1 MTVPI
6 PFLRAALLTAALPLA
21 LAAQRD
27 GDRVDT
33 TLTITRG
40 GSVSLGAISGEIRVT
55 GAQRNDVRIV
65 AEIERGYFERDFAS
79 ASISLRTRSE
89 GNRQGR
95 ARIQVT
101 VPVGTRVSATMVSG
115 TIEVTATDG
124 EVMARSTSGDIVVR
138 NARGRLEV
146 GTVSGDISVRGVSG
160 RMTMNGVSAEITVA
174 EAEGELSAETV
185 SGTIAVRQ
193 SRLTDFEATAVSGDV
208 SYEGS
213 LAPNGRYR
221 LNTHSGEVL
230 LRLPANVGAE
240 LTLETFNGSIQSDF
254 PLTMQPGETGN
265 WRRGRRMEF
274 TLGDGGARVSAG
286 AFSGNI
292 TIRRTPAGN
301 RE

>member
-1 MTVPI
+1 MTHRI
-6 PFLRAALLTAALPLA
+6 QLLRALLLSAALPLV

-40 GSVSLGAISGEIRVT
+40 GSVSLGAVSGEIRVT

-65 AEIERGYFERDFAS
+65 AEIERGYFERDFS
-79 ASISLRTRSE
+79 SSSISLSTRSD

-115 TIEVTATDG
+115 DIEVTATDG
-124 EVMARSTSGDIVVR
+124 EVMARSTSGDIIVR
-138 NARGRLEV
+138 NASGRLEV
-146 GTVSGDISVRGVSG
+146 ATVSGDISIRGVNG
-160 RMTMNGVSAEITVA
+160 RMAVNGVSAEVVVA
-174 EAEGELSAETV
+174 EAEGELSVETV

-193 SRLTDFEATAVSGDV
+193 SRLTDLEATAVSGDV

-213 LAPNGRYR
+213 LVRNGRYR

-230 LRLPANVGAE
+230 LRLPSDVGAE
-240 LTLETFNGSIQSDF
+240 LTLETFNGSIESDF
-254 PLTMQPGETGN
+254 PLTMQPGETGS

-292 TIRRTPAGN
+292 TIRRTSAGN